1 MVGIVNFSSF
11 LLLCSL
17 GKTDQ
22 DLMNRKARNSQ
33 QTSKPIFRL
42 FQPPRTITTEAL
54 ISAGELW

>member
-1 MVGIVNFSSF
+1 VNFSSF